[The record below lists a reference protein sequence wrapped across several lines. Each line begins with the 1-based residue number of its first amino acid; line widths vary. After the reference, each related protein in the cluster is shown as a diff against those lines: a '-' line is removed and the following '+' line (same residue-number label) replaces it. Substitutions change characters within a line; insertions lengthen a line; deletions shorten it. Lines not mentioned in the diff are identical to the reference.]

1 MEKYLDDNKAAYDNL
16 AKRVLSRKIILA
28 HILKETVTEFADC
41 SVEEIEKKYIEGDP
55 HLSINKIPLDDT
67 LDIKGKPTEL
77 KSPTEG
83 TVTFDIIF
91 DAVVPTTG
99 EQIKIIVNIEAQK
112 TTKTINYP
120 LMKRAVYYVSRLISS
135 QKEKEFHGDDYNSLK
150 KVYSIW
156 VCMNVQNY
164 RADSIQ
170 EYGLTEKVIHG
181 AFHDNLHNYDLIKI
195 IVLNLGKKETTH
207 KLLNLLHLLFMDK
220 KKTGEKEKILRD
232 EYKIEMTRDMRKEL
246 KEMGGLMEPLL
257 EIAAEEAAEKAAKKA
272 ATETKKNTLV
282 ENIRNLME
290 TLNLTAKQSMDAL
303 KIPVDEQKEYMSLI

>member
-1 MEKYLDDNKAAYDNL
+1 MEKYLDNNKAAYDNL

-28 HILKETVTEFADC
+28 HILKETVTEFADS

-55 HLSINKIPLDDT
+55 HLSINRIPLDDT
-67 LDIKGKPTEL
+67 LDIKGKPTES

-83 TVTFDIIF
+83 LITFDIIF
-91 DAVVPTTG
+91 DAVVPKTG
-99 EQIKIIVNIEAQK
+99 EEIKIIVNIEAQK

-120 LMKRAVYYVSRLISS
+120 LMKRAVYYIARLISA
-135 QKEKEFHGDDYNSLK
+135 QKEKEFHGDDYSSLK

-181 AFHDNLHNYDLIKI
+181 AFHDNLQNYDLIKI
-195 IVLNLGKKETTH
+195 IVLNLGKRETSH
-207 KLLNLLHLLFMDK
+207 RLLNLLHLLFMDK

-232 EYKIEMTRDMRKEL
+232 EYEIALTRDMREEVV
-246 KEMGGLMEPLL
+246 EMGGLMEPLL
-257 EIAAEEAAEKAAKKA
+257 EMAAEEAE
-272 ATETKKNTLV
+272 ETTFIK
-282 ENIRNLME
+282 NIRSLME
-290 TLNLTAKQSMDAL
+290 TLNLTAKQAMDAL
-303 KIPVDEQKEYMSLI
+303 QIPEDKQKEYMALI